1 MWINDAVKHRRQTR
15 RLRARLLS
23 AVVAGLGGLLTVA
36 ILSDLFVVALPTPVH
51 AEASAPAFVS
61 LCFQGSGGE
70 LLDFAYVG
78 QRCR

>member
-1 MWINDAVKHRRQTR
+1 MWSNGRVERRRAAR
-15 RLRARLLS
+15 RLNARLLG
-23 AVVAGLGGLLTVA
+23 AVVAGLGGLLTLA

-61 LCFQGSGGE
+61 LCFKGPGGE
-70 LLDFAYVG
+70 LLDLVQAE